1 MTKVFTLI
9 LFSLQAAGIPVL
21 RRHCVET
28 KASAV
33 ETAESEL
40 YFADVSSCNGGRD
53 SSVYDDPSAPGGAGD
68 ARAQSHYSS
77 IESPARARA
86 LYSAAA
92 ERLAPDAQYEG
103 GDVGGDDDA
112 PLRDSDA
119 TIDSGVHSGSEA
131 ALQSRLRP
139 ALRAAEQLMT
149 TRSVN
154 V

>member
-1 MTKVFTLI
+1 
-9 LFSLQAAGIPVL
+9 LQAAGISAL

-28 KASAV
+28 KAV
-33 ETAESEL
+33 EPAESEL

-53 SSVYDDPSAPGGAGD
+53 SSVYDDPSAAGD

-77 IESPARARA
+77 IGSPARARA
-86 LYSAAA
+86 LFGAAAA

-139 ALRAAEQLMT
+139 ALRTAEQLMT

>member
-1 MTKVFTLI
+1 
-9 LFSLQAAGIPVL
+9 LQAAGISAL

-28 KASAV
+28 KSV
-33 ETAESEL
+33 EPAESEL
-40 YFADVSSCNGGRD
+40 YFADVSSCNGGPD
-53 SSVYDDPSAPGGAGD
+53 SSVYDEPNNPAAPENP
-68 ARAQSHYSS
+68 HYSS
-77 IESPARARA
+77 IPSPSRPRA
-86 LYSAAA
+86 LFP
-92 ERLAPDAQYEG
+92 ERLAPDAQYEARQG
-103 GDVGGDDDA
+103 QQGEEEG

-139 ALRAAEQLMT
+139 TLRSVDQLMT